1 MCCEHDQKTVDMSA
15 ELKRVLIAR
24 RQTME
29 RAYREDAARMARLRM
44 KEAEAL
50 YLKLRQEQYEQYYR
64 AMTVLTEGRW
74 TTEVKADWVG
84 QDTLPN
90 LVIEQPSKVEAP
102 APLAK
107 EFVLR

>member
-1 MCCEHDQKTVDMSA
+1 MCCEHDQKTVEMTA

-24 RQTME
+24 RQTLE

-44 KEAEAL
+44 KEAEAF
-50 YLKLRQEQYEQYYR
+50 YLKLRQEQYERYAQTMRFAIEY
-64 AMTVLTEGRW
+64 
-74 TTEVKADWVG
+74 KADWVG

-90 LVIEQPSKVEAP
+90 LVIEQPTKATTT

-107 EFVLR
+107 ELVLR